1 VSDDDATIVE
11 FVRGIDGRSSMRHG
25 LNAEQFVARACLVC
39 LGVVDARLVT
49 GPNPYW
55 LPALCGSGQVLGGTR

>member
-1 VSDDDATIVE
+1 MSDDDATIVE

-55 LPALCGSGQVLGGTR
+55 L